1 LTRKSVPGRIP
12 QLVEHRTLGK
22 DGPEVPV
29 LGLGA
34 WPLGGG
40 MGHVDERAAI
50 ATIHA
55 AIEHGITLIDTAQG
69 YRTSEATLGK
79 ALRGGYRERVF
90 LATKVS
96 DASAGG
102 FSRRRIESALENS
115 LRALQVEVID
125 LYQIHFWDDQTPIS
139 ETMETLAGLQAEGK
153 IRYFGVSNF
162 TVDQMKQALE
172 TAHVQANQ
180 LPYNLF
186 DRWIEGG
193 EIDTCEQAGIG
204 ILAHSALA
212 KGLLAG
218 KYTPDWTFPADDERS
233 HADIFPQ
240 FHGARF
246 QQYLAAAEQLK
257 AIARDKGLTLLQLA
271 IAWTLRLPAI
281 TCALVGAKTPEQIE
295 DYLGAVGVTF
305 GEDELAQIRAII
317 ANTPTERWY

>member
-1 LTRKSVPGRIP
+1 
-12 QLVEHRTLGK
+12 
-22 DGPEVPV
+22 VPV

-34 WPLGGG
+34 WPIGGG

-55 AIEHGITLIDTAQG
+55 AIESGITLIDTAQG

-79 ALRGGYRERVF
+79 ALAGGYRERVF

-96 DASAGG
+96 DSSAGG
-102 FSRRRIESALENS
+102 FSRRRVQSALENS

-125 LYQIHFWDDQTPIS
+125 LYQVHFWDDQTPIA
-139 ETMETLAGLQAEGK
+139 ETMEALLRLQAEGK

-162 TVDQMKQALE
+162 TVDQMRQSLE
-172 TAHVQANQ
+172 TAPIQANQ
-180 LPYNLF
+180 LPYSLF

-193 EIDTCEQAGIG
+193 EIQYCEQEGIG
-204 ILAHSALA
+204 ILAHSTLA

-233 HADIFPQ
+233 TAAQFPQ
-240 FHGARF
+240 FHGKRF

-257 AIARDKGLTLLQLA
+257 AIAHDKGLTLLQLA
-271 IAWTLRLPAI
+271 IAWTLRHPAV
-281 TCALVGAKTPEQIE
+281 TCALVGAKTPEHVE
-295 DYLGAVGVTF
+295 HYLGAVGVSF
-305 GEDELAQIRAII
+305 SKDELVQIGAII
-317 ANTPTERWY
+317 ADTPTERWY